1 MKKILIGL
9 MLCSLSTAAF
19 AQKAPNLV
27 TVDVNKALAAYQ
39 RLQEAQVKFDASVAT
54 AREEL
59 EAESEKLKVAVDE
72 INALQES
79 AQNPA
84 LTDEKVEEIQ
94 GQIQEKVTSYRQ
106 LEASFNQMRQRTE
119 RTLAE
124 RRNTILSLH
133 LDEVKDVIKQV
144 CKTRGA
150 DLALNV
156 EGNVVVYADA
166 VFDITNDVIQALNTT
181 VPASE

>member
-1 MKKILIGL
+1 
-9 MLCSLSTAAF
+9 MLCGLSTAAF
-19 AQKAPNLV
+19 AQKAPNMV
-27 TVDVNKALAAYQ
+27 TVDVNKALAGYQ

-72 INALQES
+72 ITEIQQS

-84 LTDEKVEEIQ
+84 LTEEKIEELQ
-94 GQIQEKVTSYRQ
+94 TELQEKVTAYRQ
-106 LEASFNQMRQRTE
+106 LEADFNQMRQRTE

-124 RRNTILSLH
+124 RRNAILSLH

-144 CKTRGA
+144 CKARGA

-156 EGNVVVYADA
+156 EGNVVVFADS
-166 VFDITNDVIQALNTT
+166 VFDITNDVIKELNTT
-181 VPASE
+181 VPAATE